1 MDIETAKKE
10 PLFARSPFI
19 ESEGLFDVGKPA
31 WGRLF
36 IKLVKLKYSDSTEK
50 KKHLFFFN
58 IK

>member
-36 IKLVKLKYSDSTEK
+36 IKLIKLKYSDFIAK
-50 KKHLFFFN
+50 KKRKKNL
-58 IK
+58 